1 MTIVTSSGGRSAAC
15 QLATLSGFD
24 DSNHTSFFSEWNLG
38 FFLGMVKADQ
48 E

>member
-15 QLATLSGFD
+15 QLATLSGFV
-24 DSNHTSFFSEWNLG
+24 
-38 FFLGMVKADQ
+38 LGMVKADQ